1 MTKEC
6 EPDILENYRVIL
18 DMMHIGMIDI
28 RASERLDTCKAI
40 ADIFHNV
47 PNLIMNMVEPSE
59 IYKAMFRVA
68 KRNGFEKY
76 VDNLQKHCTQKV
88 MKKDKDG

>member
-1 MTKEC
+1 M
-6 EPDILENYRVIL
+6 PDSLENYRVIL
-18 DMMHIGMIDI
+18 DMMHIGMIEI
-28 RASERLDTCKAI
+28 RSSEKIDTCKAI

-47 PNLIMNMVEPSE
+47 PNSIARKTAPSE
-59 IYKAMFRVA
+59 IYEAMFRVA

-88 MKKDKDG
+88 MKTEKGSTAR